1 MYCKIAGVV
10 FAIVVTVAGAVG
22 YKPVEKCNG
31 GLMDVALK
39 GCDGGYPID
48 ECPAD

>member
-1 MYCKIAGVV
+1 MLCKIAGLVFVV
-10 FAIVVTVAGAVG
+10 IVAVSGAIG

-39 GCDGGYPID
+39 GCDPSSLP
-48 ECPAD
+48 ECPVN